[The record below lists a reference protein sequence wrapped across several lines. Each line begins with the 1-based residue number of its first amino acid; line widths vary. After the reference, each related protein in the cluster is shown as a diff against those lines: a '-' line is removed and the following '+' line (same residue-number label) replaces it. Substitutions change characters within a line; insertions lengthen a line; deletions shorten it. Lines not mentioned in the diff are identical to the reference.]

1 MEETVS
7 LFLPHHMSE
16 SGTTFEDEFDSSQL
30 RKYPC
35 DVNYDA
41 TETDPL
47 AIDGTNFIKS
57 ENLKIKNELKIDGE
71 LLKDNTFDIN
81 YSNFPTELIKTEDIK
96 IKNEKEL
103 DISLNVETLSQATDN
118 VKTEE
123 IDIDDEYLQKIK
135 TEEVELPSN
144 AS

>member
-57 ENLKIKNELKIDGE
+57 ENLKIKNELIDGE